1 MENAAGWSGGG
12 AVSAGPSRE
21 QEATL
26 LVPDGVA
33 VAAGL
38 DQDVGGR

>member
-1 MENAAGWSGGG
+1 MESAAGWSEGG
-12 AVSAGPSRE
+12 AVSVGPSRE
-21 QEATL
+21 QETAL